1 MSRLKKY
8 TIISG
13 LIALTALTGCGA
25 SNDNAGVYHKSGN
38 TINRIDQ
45 NELYNKNSVKNNG
58 KEMTNFGYVR
68 HQKNPVPGGA
78 NVYSNMPA
86 MDREKIA
93 DLISKI
99 CTTIPNV
106 NDVGTLVTDEE
117 VLVAYDT
124 NSKDRNLTADQ
135 VKRAALSVVPRYF
148 HAYVSDD
155 PDMMRQIERFGT
167 LDSDSRNVDQ
177 IITST
182 IQQMIKSP
190 QGYKVSDGENENGE
204 MEGGLNPEYER
215 KARENQN
222 FLKNPSSG
230 NKGTNVHDTGT
241 RGTINSDLNRD
252 TGNGRTLN
260 YDRGQH
266 INNPLQKGNG
276 G

>member
-1 MSRLKKY
+1 MKKY

-25 SNDNAGVYHKSGN
+25 ANDNAGVYHESGN

-45 NELYNKNSVKNNG
+45 NELYNAKGVKNDG

-68 HQKNPVPGGA
+68 HQKNPVPGKA
-78 NVYSNMPA
+78 NVYTNMPA
-86 MDREKIA
+86 MNREKVA

-117 VLVAYDT
+117 VLVAYQTD
-124 NSKDRNLTADQ
+124 SKDRNLTADQ
-135 VKRAALSVVPRYF
+135 VKRAALSVVPRFF
-148 HAYVSDD
+148 HVYVSDD
-155 PDMMRQIERFGT
+155 PNMIKQIERFGT

-177 IITST
+177 IMTST

-215 KARENQN
+215 KARENQD
-222 FLKNPSSG
+222 FLKNP
-230 NKGTNVHDTGT
+230 NTG
-241 RGTINSDLNRD
+241 IESKDE
-252 TGNGRTLN
+252 
-260 YDRGQH
+260 H
-266 INNPLQKGNG
+266 NPGIKQKREEGKDFLQKGTQ
-276 G
+276 

>member
-1 MSRLKKY
+1 MSILKKY
-8 TIISG
+8 KIISG
-13 LIALTALTGCGA
+13 LIALTALTGCGT
-25 SNDNAGVYHKSGN
+25 SDDNAGVNHESGN
-38 TINRIDQ
+38 SIYRIDQ
-45 NELYNKNSVKNNG
+45 NELYNAKGVKNDG

-78 NVYSNMPA
+78 NVYSNLPT
-86 MDREKIA
+86 MDREKVA

-106 NDVGTLVTDEE
+106 KDVGTLVTDEE

-124 NSKDRNLTADQ
+124 DSEDRMLTADQ
-135 VKRAALSVVPRYF
+135 VKRSAMSVVPRYF
-148 HAYVSDD
+148 HVYVSDN
-155 PDMMRQIERFGT
+155 PDMMNQIERFGR

-215 KARENQN
+215 RARENQD
-222 FLKNPSSG
+222 FLKNPSIN
-230 NKGTNVHDTGT
+230 NKGGT
-241 RGTINSDLNRD
+241 EFNPEIDRTTDNKGNEDQKRD
-252 TGNGRTLN
+252 DGREL
-260 YDRGQH
+260 
-266 INNPLQKGNG
+266 LQKGTH
-276 G
+276 

>member
-13 LIALTALTGCGA
+13 LIALSALTGCGA
-25 SNDNAGVYHKSGN
+25 SDDNAGVFHESGN

-45 NELYNKNSVKNNG
+45 NELYNKNGVKNNG

-68 HQKNPVPGGA
+68 HQKNPVPGKA
-78 NVYSNMPA
+78 NVYTNMPA
-86 MDREKIA
+86 MDREKVA

-99 CTTIPNV
+99 CTYIPDV
-106 NDVGTLVTDEE
+106 NDVATLVTDEE
-117 VLVAYDT
+117 VLVVYDT
-124 NSKDRNLTADQ
+124 DSKDRNLTADQ
-135 VKRAALSVVPRYF
+135 VKRSALSVVPRFY
-148 HAYVSDD
+148 HVYVSDD
-155 PDMMRQIERFGT
+155 PDMMSQIERFGR

-215 KARENQN
+215 KARENQD
-222 FLKNPSSG
+222 FLKNPSTGTEGGDIHDTGNRGTTG
-230 NKGTNVHDTGT
+230 NKGNEDQK
-241 RGTINSDLNRD
+241 RDDAKDLLR
-252 TGNGRTLN
+252 
-260 YDRGQH
+260 
-266 INNPLQKGNG
+266 KGSQ
-276 G
+276 

>member
-1 MSRLKKY
+1 M
-8 TIISG
+8 
-13 LIALTALTGCGA
+13 ALTALTGCGA
-25 SNDNAGVYHKSGN
+25 SDDNHAGVYHESGN

-45 NELYNKNSVKNNG
+45 NELYNANGVKNNG

-68 HQKNPVPGGA
+68 HQKNPVPGRA
-78 NVYSNMPA
+78 NVYSNLPA
-86 MDREKIA
+86 MDREKVA

-117 VLVAYDT
+117 VLVAYKTD
-124 NSKDRNLTADQ
+124 SKDRNLTADQ
-135 VKRAALSVVPRYF
+135 VKRAALSVVPRFF
-148 HAYVSDD
+148 HVYVSDD
-155 PDMMRQIERFGT
+155 PDMMKQIERFGT

-215 KARENQN
+215 KARENQD
-222 FLKNPSSG
+222 FLKNPSTG
-230 NKGTNVHDTGT
+230 NDGENQ
-241 RGTINSDLNRD
+241 RD
-252 TGNGRTLN
+252 TGI
-260 YDRGQH
+260 Q
-266 INNPLQKGNG
+266 QKREQGKDLLRKG
-276 G
+276 TQ

>member
-1 MSRLKKY
+1 VSRLKKY

-13 LIALTALTGCGA
+13 LIALTALTGCGT
-25 SNDNAGVYHKSGN
+25 SDDNAGVYHESGN
-38 TINRIDQ
+38 TIYRTDQ
-45 NELYNKNSVKNNG
+45 NELYNAKGVKNDG

-78 NVYSNMPA
+78 NVYSDLPT
-86 MDREKIA
+86 MDREKVA

-99 CTTIPNV
+99 CTNIPNV
-106 NDVGTLVTDEE
+106 KDVGTLVTDEE

-124 NSKDRNLTADQ
+124 DSKDRMLTADQ
-135 VKRAALSVVPRYF
+135 VKRSALSVVPRYF
-148 HAYVSDD
+148 HVYVSDN
-155 PDMMRQIERFGT
+155 PDMMNQIERFGR

-215 KARENQN
+215 RARENQD
-222 FLKNPSSG
+222 FLKNPSIN
-230 NKGTNVHDTGT
+230 NKGGMEFNPEIDRTTDNKGNEDQK
-241 RGTINSDLNRD
+241 RD
-252 TGNGRTLN
+252 DGREL
-260 YDRGQH
+260 
-266 INNPLQKGNG
+266 LQKGTH
-276 G
+276 